1 MVITYEVIGNS
12 IAQIGESA
20 DMSQAAKQ
28 LPQGAYTTFRTYD
41 KTRLLRLGQ
50 HTDRLV
56 ESVALMGGPAPLSE
70 PTLRAA
76 VGHVLQKNTDD
87 RAESRVRITF
97 APPRLFVSVEAFTPY
112 PQSLYE
118 QGVMCATVPLH
129 RENPHAKNT
138 AFSLVAKA
146 AQAGLPSAAHE
157 GLMLAADGAIL
168 EGLSSNFFAIDAA
181 GVLRTEQERVLMGV
195 TRSIVLELA
204 AQLAPV
210 SLAALRR
217 DELPTAKECFITSV
231 SRQVLP
237 VVQIDNVVIGDGDP
251 GPITRQIMGLFN
263 SLVEKDADN

>member
-12 IAQIGESA
+12 ITQIGESA

-50 HTDRLV
+50 HTQRLV
-56 ESVALMGGPAPLSE
+56 ESVALMGSPAPLSE
-70 PTLRAA
+70 ETLRAVVA
-76 VGHVLQKNTDD
+76 HVLQKNTDD

-97 APPRLFVSVEAFTPY
+97 APPRLFVSVEPFTPY

-118 QGVMCATVPLH
+118 QGVMCVTVPLH

-157 GLMLAADGAIL
+157 GLMLAEDGAIL

-195 TRSIVLELA
+195 TRS
-204 AQLAPV
+204 
-210 SLAALRR
+210 
-217 DELPTAKECFITSV
+217 
-231 SRQVLP
+231 
-237 VVQIDNVVIGDGDP
+237 
-251 GPITRQIMGLFN
+251 
-263 SLVEKDADN
+263 